1 MSKKNKECDEMKHD
15 EIFLM
20 KKIQFTIFVDG
31 IPENVSNSP
40 LTSAIQYLEKEFKPI
55 EWMTVYKNFMKINS

>member
-1 MSKKNKECDEMKHD
+1 MWWNETWRNFSDEKKFN
-15 EIFLM
+15 L
-20 KKIQFTIFVDG
+20 QFFVDE